1 MTESPPTIHAYI
13 EGLGS
18 TYKLLEAT
26 RITPAIGVLMF
37 RDEAA
42 ADYVVQ
48 VFGGELRDRLE
59 RFSTLKEAYAGHK
72 AMVERARDAAE

>member
-1 MTESPPTIHAYI
+1 VTDSLPTIHAYL

-48 VFGGELRDRLE
+48 VFGGELRNQLE
-59 RFSTLKEAYAGHK
+59 RYATLEGAYAGHK
-72 AMVERARDAAE
+72 AMVERARDAAD